1 MMRFAG
7 KVILLDIEGTT
18 ASVDFV
24 HDVMFPF
31 VTRNL
36 STFLDSTWGQTET
49 TAACERIAQDAGHES
64 LAAWQK
70 VTGGSD
76 RELVEQQIAELMR
89 GDVKAT
95 GLKAMQGLVWQAGFE
110 SGELVAP
117 IYEDVLP
124 ELKRWKAGGIDIR
137 IYSSGSIAA
146 QKLFF
151 GHTQYGDVLGYFSGH
166 YDTTIGG
173 KKDSESYRKIAAEIG
188 VKPSE
193 ILFVSDLEGELEAAQ
208 LAGVQVAAAI
218 RPGNKPLSE
227 SARFPRISSFAE
239 IQIS

>member
-1 MMRFAG
+1 MISFGG

-36 STFLDSTWGQTET
+36 SSFLDATWGQAET
-49 TAACERIAQDAGHES
+49 SAACERIAIDAGHES
-64 LAAWQK
+64 LAAWETK
-70 VTGGSD
+70 SGRGG

-95 GLKAMQGLVWQAGFE
+95 GLKAMQGLVWQAGFD

-124 ELKRWKAGGIDIR
+124 ELQRWKAAGIDIR

-151 GHTQYGDVLGYFSGH
+151 GHTQHGDVLAYFSGH

-173 KKDSESYRKIAAEIG
+173 KKDSVSYQKIASDIG
-188 VKPSE
+188 VEPAE
-193 ILFVSDLEGELEAAQ
+193 VLFVSDLEGELEAAQ
-208 LAGVQVAAAI
+208 AAGVQVAAAI

-227 SARFPRISSFAE
+227 SATFPRISSFAE
-239 IQIS
+239 IRIS

>member
-1 MMRFAG
+1 MIQFDG

-36 STFLDSTWGQTET
+36 PSFLDATWNEADTR
-49 TAACERIAQDAGHES
+49 AACERIAQDAGHDS
-64 LAAWQK
+64 LTAWEK
-70 VTGGSD
+70 VTGKEG
-76 RELVEQQIAELMR
+76 RTLVEEQIAELMR

-95 GLKAMQGLVWQAGFE
+95 GLKAMQGLVWQAGFD

-124 ELKRWKAGGIDIR
+124 ELKRWKARGMDIR

-151 GHTQYGDVLGYFSGH
+151 GHTQHGDVLSHFSGH

-173 KKDSESYRKIAAEIG
+173 KKDSLSYKKIAADIG
-188 VKPSE
+188 VAPAE
-193 ILFVSDLEGELEAAQ
+193 ILFVSDLEGELEAARV
-208 LAGVQVAAAI
+208 AGVQVAAAI
-218 RPGNKPLSE
+218 RPGNKPLSD
-227 SARFPRISSFAE
+227 SASFPRISSFAE
-239 IQIS
+239 IQIP

>member
-1 MMRFAG
+1 MMQFDG

-36 STFLDSTWGQTET
+36 PSFLDATWNTADT
-49 TAACERIAQDAGHES
+49 RAACERIAQDAGQES
-64 LAAWQK
+64 LTAWEN
-70 VTGGSD
+70 VTGKEG
-76 RELVEQQIAELMR
+76 RTLVEEQIAELMR

-95 GLKAMQGLVWQAGFE
+95 GLKAMQGLVWQAGFD

-124 ELKRWKAGGIDIR
+124 ELERWKSRGIDIR

-151 GHTQYGDVLGYFSGH
+151 GHTQHGDVLSHFSGH

-173 KKDSESYRKIAAEIG
+173 KKDSLSYQKIAADIG
-188 VKPSE
+188 VAPAE

-208 LAGVQVAAAI
+208 AAGVRVAAAI
-218 RPGNKPLSE
+218 RPGNKPLSD
-227 SARFPRISSFAE
+227 SASFPRISSFAE
-239 IQIS
+239 IQIP

>member
-1 MMRFAG
+1 MIRFAG

-36 STFLDSTWGQTET
+36 SSFLDSAWGQTET
-49 TAACERIAQDAGHES
+49 AAACERIAMDAGHEN

-70 VTGGSD
+70 ATGRD
-76 RELVEQQIAELMR
+76 ARELVEQQIAELMR

-124 ELKRWKAGGIDIR
+124 ELKRWKAAGFDIR

-151 GHTQYGDVLGYFSGH
+151 GHTQHGDLLGYFSGH

-173 KKDSESYRKIAAEIG
+173 KKDSVSYQNIAEDMG

-193 ILFVSDLEGELEAAQ
+193 ILFVSDLEGELDAASA
-208 LAGVQVAAAI
+208 AGVQVAAAI

-227 SARFPRISSFAE
+227 SASFPRISSFAE
-239 IQIS
+239 IHIS

>member
-1 MMRFAG
+1 MIQFDG

-36 STFLDSTWGQTET
+36 PSFLDATWNEADTR
-49 TAACERIAQDAGHES
+49 AACERIAQDAGHDS
-64 LAAWQK
+64 LTAWEK
-70 VTGGSD
+70 VAGKEGRT
-76 RELVEQQIAELMR
+76 LVEEQIAELMR

-95 GLKAMQGLVWQAGFE
+95 GLKAMQGLVWQAGFD

-124 ELKRWKAGGIDIR
+124 ELKRWKARGIDIR

-151 GHTQYGDVLGYFSGH
+151 GHTQHGDVLSHFSGH

-173 KKDSESYRKIAAEIG
+173 KKDSLSYQKIAADIG
-188 VKPSE
+188 VTPAE
-193 ILFVSDLEGELEAAQ
+193 ILFVSDLEGELEAARA
-208 LAGVQVAAAI
+208 AGVQVAAAI
-218 RPGNKPLSE
+218 RPGNKPLSD
-227 SARFPRISSFAE
+227 SASFPRISSFAE
-239 IQIS
+239 IQIP

>member
-70 VTGGSD
+70 TTGGSD

>member
-1 MMRFAG
+1 MIQFDG

-36 STFLDSTWGQTET
+36 PSFLDATWNEADTR
-49 TAACERIAQDAGHES
+49 AACERIAQDAGHDS
-64 LAAWQK
+64 LTAWEK
-70 VTGGSD
+70 VTGKEG
-76 RELVEQQIAELMR
+76 RTLVEEQIAELMR

-95 GLKAMQGLVWQAGFE
+95 GLKAMQGLVWQAGFD

-124 ELKRWKAGGIDIR
+124 ELKRWKARGMDIR

-151 GHTQYGDVLGYFSGH
+151 GHTQHGDVLSHFSGH

-173 KKDSESYRKIAAEIG
+173 KKDSLSYQKIAADIG
-188 VKPSE
+188 VAPAE
-193 ILFVSDLEGELEAAQ
+193 ILFVSDLEGELEAARV
-208 LAGVQVAAAI
+208 AGVQVAAAI
-218 RPGNKPLSE
+218 RPGNKPLSD
-227 SARFPRISSFAE
+227 SASFPRISSFAE
-239 IQIS
+239 IQIP

>member
-1 MMRFAG
+1 MISFCG
-7 KVILLDIEGTT
+7 KSILLDIEGTT

-36 STFLDSTWGQTET
+36 PGFLDQTWGQTET
-49 TAACERIAQDAGHES
+49 AAACERIAQDAGFES
-64 LAAWQK
+64 LQAW
-70 VTGGSD
+70 GRASGSSE
-76 RELVEQQIAELMR
+76 RTLVEQQVAELMR

-95 GLKAMQGLVWQAGFE
+95 GLKAMQGLVWKAGFD
-110 SGELVAP
+110 SGELIAP
-117 IYEDVLP
+117 IYDDVLP
-124 ELKRWKAGGIDIR
+124 ALKLWNEMKLDVR

-151 GHTQYGDVLGYFSGH
+151 GHTQHGDVLHYFRGH

-173 KKDSESYRKIAAEIG
+173 KKDSESYRKIAGDMG
-188 VKPSE
+188 VAPHD

-208 LAGVQVAAAI
+208 TAGVQVAAAI
-218 RPGNKPLSE
+218 RPGNKPLSDQ
-227 SARFPRISSFAE
+227 ANFPTIFSFAE
-239 IQIS
+239 IVDA

>member
-1 MMRFAG
+1 MILFVG

-36 STFLDSTWGQTET
+36 SSFLDSTWGQAET
-49 TAACERIAQDAGHES
+49 MAACERIAKDAGFDNLE
-64 LAAWQK
+64 AWQK
-70 VTGGSD
+70 ATGKGP
-76 RELVEQQIAELMR
+76 RELVEVQIAELMR

-95 GLKAMQGLVWQAGFE
+95 GLKAMQGLVWQAGFD
-110 SGELVAP
+110 SGELIAP

-124 ELKRWKAGGIDIR
+124 QLELWRQAGIDIR

-151 GHTQYGDVLGYFSGH
+151 GHTQHGDVLAYFSGH

-173 KKDSESYRKIAAEIG
+173 KKDSESYQKIAADIG
-188 VKPSE
+188 VKPADV
-193 ILFVSDLEGELEAAQ
+193 LFVSDLEGELEAARA
-208 LAGVQVAAAI
+208 AGVQVASAI

-227 SARFPRISSFAE
+227 TADFPRISSFAE
-239 IQIS
+239 IRIA

>member
-1 MMRFAG
+1 MILFVG

-36 STFLDSTWGQTET
+36 SSFLDSTWGQAET
-49 TAACERIAQDAGHES
+49 MAACERIAKDAGFDN
-64 LAAWQK
+64 LDAWQK
-70 VTGGSD
+70 ATGKGP
-76 RELVEQQIAELMR
+76 RELVEVQIAELMR

-95 GLKAMQGLVWQAGFE
+95 GLKAMQGLVWQAGFD
-110 SGELVAP
+110 SGELIAP

-124 ELKRWKAGGIDIR
+124 QLELWRQAGIDIR

-151 GHTQYGDVLGYFSGH
+151 GHTQHGDVLAYFSGH

-173 KKDSESYRKIAAEIG
+173 KKDSASYQKIAADIG
-188 VKPSE
+188 VKPADV
-193 ILFVSDLEGELEAAQ
+193 LFVSDLEGELEAARA
-208 LAGVQVAAAI
+208 AGVQVAAAI

-227 SARFPRISSFAE
+227 TADFPRISSFAE
-239 IQIS
+239 IRIA